1 MDNCIFCKI
10 VAGELPSYKV
20 YEDDKVLAFLDI
32 KPVNPGH
39 TLVVSKAHY
48 QNLEV
53 IPEDEL
59 IAITIVIKKLGK
71 LLKDKLAIEGYN
83 VCENNDSVAD
93 QEVPHLHFHVI
104 PRHVG
109 DGLRT
114 WKHVDYQAGE
124 AEDIIKKLQN

>member
-20 YEDDKVLAFLDI
+20 YEDDKILAFLDI

-39 TLVVSKAHY
+39 TLVVPKMHY
-48 QNLEV
+48 KNLEE

-59 IAITIVIKKLGK
+59 EALILIVKKVGQ
-71 LLKDKLAIEGYN
+71 LLKDQLGIAGYN
-83 VCENNDSVAD
+83 VCENNDPVAD

-109 DGLRT
+109 DGLRV
-114 WKHVDYQAGE
+114 WKHIEYQAGE

>member
-48 QNLEV
+48 QNLEE

-83 VCENNDSVAD
+83 VCENN
-93 QEVPHLHFHVI
+93 
-104 PRHVG
+104 
-109 DGLRT
+109 
-114 WKHVDYQAGE
+114 
-124 AEDIIKKLQN
+124 II